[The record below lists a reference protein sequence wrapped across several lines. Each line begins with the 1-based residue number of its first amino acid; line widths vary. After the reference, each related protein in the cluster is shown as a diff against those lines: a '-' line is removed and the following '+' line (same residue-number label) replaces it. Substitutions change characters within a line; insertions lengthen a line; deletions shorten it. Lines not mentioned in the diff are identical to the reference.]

1 MTFSSTLAGK
11 VMKSSAV
18 EGLNIVRI
26 MSFAAVFEV
35 LPSKLDRF
43 PTSIEAIKVSKE
55 LFYT

>member
-18 EGLNIVRI
+18 ESQASVNVVHI

-35 LPSKLDRF
+35 LPSKLDQF
-43 PTSIEAIKVSKE
+43 PTSIEAIKS
-55 LFYT
+55 L